1 MTTPKTALS
10 RQIGGSH
17 YKGLAIQPAE
27 YCHVNRL
34 GFIEGCVVKYVTR
47 WREKGGV
54 DDLKKA
60 RHFLD
65 IMIELEAKNSLRTQI
80 ERMIP
85 GEDEL
90 IDPETLAVGEE
101 YEYRRKGGTG
111 WTYRKKQ
118 SRDPSEHIPAKYEYR
133 RASAPKKL

>member
-1 MTTPKTALS
+1 MNPLAT
-10 RQIGGSH
+10 QIGGSH
-17 YKGLAIQPAE
+17 YKDLAIQPAE

-65 IMIELEAKNSLRTQI
+65 IMIELEAKDSLRSQI
-80 ERMIP
+80 ERTIP
-85 GEDEL
+85 GEGEL
-90 IDPETLAVGEE
+90 IDPETLAVGEW
-101 YEYRRKGGTG
+101 YQTRWRRDSNWGHP
-111 WTYRKKQ
+111 YKKEP
-118 SRDPSEHIPAKYEYR
+118 DVVHHPDKLEYR